1 MQYERCRLQTVE
13 FRLDGTEVFRAFG
26 QNQHLASLL
35 DCLTHLGGDG
45 FGSGL
50 ILGEM
55 PKNVLDACI
64 GGQFDPCVARSRQH
78 FQIVRR
84 SGRLGRRVADWPA
97 LHEDDWLLTIAADR
111 RRRQAQHLFGL
122 GPFQDRVE

>member
-1 MQYERCRLQTVE
+1 MSFYSYKNANADQCPGSIVGGAMQGVTERICVQV
-13 FRLDGTEVFRAFG
+13 
-26 QNQHLASLL
+26 
-35 DCLTHLGGDG
+35 
-45 FGSGL
+45 
-50 ILGEM
+50 
-55 PKNVLDACI
+55 KNVLDACI

-122 GPFQDRVE
+122 GPFQDRIE